1 MRHADI
7 SRRTLI
13 QAMAAAGSTAATGL
27 SWAQGASGD
36 LNIALLS
43 QSSGNFAT
51 AGVTMWHGA
60 SLAVAERGGRLM
72 GHKINLVRR
81 DDEGKPAVGVR
92 RLTELIETE
101 RIKYFAGNA
110 SSAVGLAESEVAAR
124 EKVIQYSGG
133 GSDEFTGARCN
144 DFTFHWSVSPYTA
157 CSATLEYVRK
167 QFPKAKRVYTLTV
180 DYAFGHALLRNTQAV
195 AGNFGFE
202 VIGNDNHPL
211 GERQYTQYFNKAIA
225 SKPDVILLLT
235 AGADFLTAMR
245 QLSSFGLKDVVV
257 AAPWAAEI
265 DELKELTPQMRAGLI
280 LGFNYHYSVDSP
292 VNRSFVA
299 NYVKQTKEVPSY
311 FAAYAYD
318 SFRTLFL
325 AMEKAKSI
333 DPVVVAKALE
343 GMKFDSVHGPT
354 SIDPRTHQT
363 VRPYYVA
370 LCKGPGQMKDASDIA
385 DVVFRSS
392 TPQPPKLNQC
402 KRSA

>member
-1 MRHADI
+1 MKQTDI

-13 QAMAAAGSTAATGL
+13 QAMAAAGASTVPAL
-27 SWAQGASGD
+27 SWAQSGNGN

-51 AGVTMWHGA
+51 AGVTMWRGA
-60 SLAVAERGGRLM
+60 SLAVEQRGGRIL
-72 GHKINLVRR
+72 GRKINLVKR

-101 RIKYFAGNA
+101 KTKYFVGNA

-124 EKVIQYSGG
+124 EKVVQYAGG
-133 GSDEFTGARCN
+133 GSDEFTGTRCN
-144 DFTFHWSVSPYTA
+144 DYTFQWSVSPYTA
-157 CSATLEYVRK
+157 CSATLEYIRK

-195 AGNFGFE
+195 ANSFGFE
-202 VIGNDNHPL
+202 LVANDNHPL

-235 AGADFLTAMR
+235 AGSDFLTAMR

-265 DELKELTPQMRAGLI
+265 DELKELTPQMRAGLV
-280 LGFNYHYSVDSP
+280 LGFNYHYSIDSP
-292 VNRSFVA
+292 VNRTFVA
-299 NYVKQTKEVPSY
+299 DHVKQFKEVPSY
-311 FAAYAYD
+311 FSAYAYD

-325 AMEKAKSI
+325 AMDKAKSI
-333 DPVVVAKALE
+333 EPGVVAKTLE
-343 GMKFDSVHGPT
+343 GLKFDSVHGAT
-354 SIDPRTHQT
+354 SIDARTHQT

-370 LCKGPGQMKDASDIA
+370 LCKTPSQMKNETDIA
-385 DVVFRSS
+385 DLVFRSS
-392 TPQPPKLNQC
+392 TPQPPQLNQC
-402 KRSA
+402 KRTV

>member
-1 MRHADI
+1 
-7 SRRTLI
+7 LI
-13 QAMAAAGSTAATGL
+13 QAIAAAGSTAATGI
-27 SWAQGASGD
+27 SWAQGGAGD

-51 AGVTMWHGA
+51 AGTTMWRGA
-60 SLAVAERGGRLM
+60 SLAVEERGGKILGR
-72 GHKINLVRR
+72 KINLARR

-92 RLTELIETE
+92 RLSELIETE
-101 RIKYFAGNA
+101 KTNYFAGNA

-133 GSDEFTGARCN
+133 GSDEFTGSRCN
-144 DFTFHWSVSPYTA
+144 DYTFHWSVSPYTA

-167 QFPKAKRVYTLTV
+167 QFPKAKRIYTLTV

-202 VIGNDNHPL
+202 HVGNDNHPL

-225 SKPDVILLLT
+225 AKPDVILLLT
-235 AGADFLTAMR
+235 AGSDFLTAMR
-245 QLSSFGLKDVVV
+245 QLSSFGLKDVVI

-265 DELKELTPQMRAGLI
+265 DELKELTPQMRAGLV
-280 LGFNYHYSVDSP
+280 LGFNYHYSIDSAVNKKFVVD
-292 VNRSFVA
+292 
-299 NYVKQTKEVPSY
+299 YVKQFKEVPSY

-333 DPVVVAKALE
+333 DPIVVAKALE
-343 GMKFDSVHGPT
+343 GLKFDSVHGVT
-354 SIDPRTHQT
+354 TIDARTHQT

-370 LCKGPGQMKDASDIA
+370 VCKGPSEMKDASDIA
-385 DVVFRSS
+385 DLVYRSS
-392 TPQPPKLNQC
+392 TPQPSQLNQC
-402 KRSA
+402 KRTV